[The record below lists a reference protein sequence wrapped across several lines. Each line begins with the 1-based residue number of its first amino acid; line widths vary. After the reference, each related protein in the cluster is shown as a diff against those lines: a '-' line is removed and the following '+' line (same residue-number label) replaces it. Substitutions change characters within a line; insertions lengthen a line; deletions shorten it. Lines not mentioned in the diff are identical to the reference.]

1 MVIDRNQPKPPTV
14 AYFTMEV
21 GLDAAIPCY
30 AGGLGILAGDSLR
43 AAADIGIPLV
53 GMTLLY
59 RKGYIRQHLDSLGN
73 QTESN
78 VEWNPSTHMKALET
92 RASVSIEGRRV
103 WIRAW
108 RYDISGVTGE
118 TAVIYFLDTDLPE
131 NSAWDRTLTD
141 HLYLGDD
148 HYRICQEALLGLGGI
163 AMLRALGYV
172 DVTTYHMNEGH
183 SSFLTLALLQ
193 EQASRSNR
201 PITDKYNIDRVRE
214 QCVFTTHTP
223 VPAGIDKFPV
233 NLVRQVLGDQLTDTL
248 VEINCT
254 LRDTLN
260 MIQLALFFSRYIN
273 GVSMNHE
280 EISRG
285 MFPGYPINS
294 ITNGVHAGTWT
305 SEPFRR
311 LFNRYVPEWAE
322 DNLYLRYAIRIPL
335 QEIHKAHTEAKID
348 MLNELQHKGIS
359 LDPSIMTIG
368 FARRATFY
376 KRAHLLFSDLE
387 RLKKISREAG
397 PLQIVYAGNAHPKD
411 EGGKAIIRQIFQ
423 AAEALKGFVKVVYV
437 EDYGLGIAKYLCS
450 GVDLW
455 LNTPQKPFEASG
467 TSGMKAALNGVP
479 SLSVPDGWWVEGH
492 LEGVTGWSIG
502 EPEVEGSAVM
512 ETKSLYD
519 KLQNIIIPMF
529 YHQPQTYGII
539 MRSAIAINGSYYNAQ
554 RMMLQ
559 YLEHAYMS
567 VP

>member
-1 MVIDRNQPKPPTV
+1 MDRNQFQPPTV

-30 AGGLGILAGDSLR
+30 AGGLGVLAGDSLR
-43 AAADIGIPLV
+43 AASDIGIPLV
-53 GMTLLY
+53 SMTLLY
-59 RKGYIRQHLDSLGN
+59 HKGYIRQHLDSSGN

-78 VEWNPSTHMKALET
+78 VEWNPSAHMKALET
-92 RASVSIEGRRV
+92 RISVSIEGRQV
-103 WIRAW
+103 WIRPW
-108 RYDISGVTGE
+108 QYDISGVSGE
-118 TAVIYFLDTDLPE
+118 KAVIYFLDTDLPE

-163 AMLRALGYV
+163 AMLRALGYI

-201 PITDKYNIDRVRE
+201 PITDKYNIDQVRE

-223 VPAGIDKFPV
+223 VPAGIDKFPLT
-233 NLVRQVLGDQLTDTL
+233 LVRQVLGDQLTDIL
-248 VEINCT
+248 VNINCT
-254 LRDTLN
+254 PGDTLN

-280 EISRG
+280 QISRG

-305 SEPFRR
+305 SEPFKR

-348 MLNELQHKGIS
+348 LLNELQRKGMS
-359 LDPSIMTIG
+359 LDHSILTIG
-368 FARRATFY
+368 FARRATLY

-387 RLKKISREAG
+387 RLKKIAREVG

-437 EDYGLGIAKYLCS
+437 EDYGLAIAKYLCS

-479 SLSVPDGWWVEGH
+479 SLSVPEGWWVEGH

-502 EPEVEGSAVM
+502 EPEFEESAVM
-512 ETKSLYD
+512 ETNSLYD
-519 KLQNIIIPMF
+519 KLQNVIIPMF
-529 YHQPQTYGII
+529 YHQPQMYGSI

-554 RMMLQ
+554 RMMMQ

-567 VP
+567 VL